1 MDWHPVISVQQQT
14 LDNDFWHF
22 SISNVRFAFWAFFKN
37 RKKLGSHTGSK
48 WWFGDPVTRTWTMTQ
63 MIHWP
68 GDPMTQFHVWSRSV
82 EPSAGLT
89 GVRNKETH
97 RMECVACYAFH
108 ATHAMRA
115 KIESVD
121 KLTTETTHAIVP
133 CNVTHGQQST
143 RQLAAWQVVSRD
155 LRHSRRP
162 QAPRLSQSLA
172 FLTHSPY
179 IWLLGT
185 GSARLRPM
193 FAIITPALVGV
204 RTASCLWDKRSRGTT
219 LYEPYAVL

>member
-1 MDWHPVISVQQQT
+1 MTFDILAFQMYVLH
-14 LDNDFWHF
+14 FWHF
-22 SISNVRFAFWAFFKN
+22 SKTGKTRV
-37 RKKLGSHTGSK
+37 SHRVK
-48 WWFGDPVTRTWTMTQ
+48 M
-63 MIHWP
+63 MIRWP
-68 GDPMTQFHVWSRSV
+68 GDPDVNDDPNDT
-82 EPSAGLT
+82 LT
-89 GVRNKETH
+89 RWPNDPVPCLISIGWAVCMAH
-97 RMECVACYAFH
+97 WGSYYAFH

-115 KIESVD
+115 KTESVD

-143 RQLAAWQVVSRD
+143 RQLAAWRVVSRD

-162 QAPRLSQSLA
+162 QTPRLSQSLA

-179 IWLLGT
+179 RWLLGI
-185 GSARLRPM
+185 GSAGLRPM